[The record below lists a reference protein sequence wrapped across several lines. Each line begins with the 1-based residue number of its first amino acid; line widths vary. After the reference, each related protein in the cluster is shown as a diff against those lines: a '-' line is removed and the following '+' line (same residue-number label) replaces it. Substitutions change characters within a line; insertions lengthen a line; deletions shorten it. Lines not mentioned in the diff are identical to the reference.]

1 MKEKYIEMFGA
12 EGKKL
17 GEVRFDGK
25 RIFTKPTNP
34 GLQSIL
40 DTILEDLPK
49 DLSKAFNLIPDR
61 TAHYSRLFFGD
72 IKEGK

>member
-25 RIFTKPTNP
+25 RIFTNLVRQSQTEFHKPQTYVHQNM
-34 GLQSIL
+34 LHS
-40 DTILEDLPK
+40 
-49 DLSKAFNLIPDR
+49 
-61 TAHYSRLFFGD
+61 
-72 IKEGK
+72 